1 MQRRKLYTAE
11 WLTIAYIIIT
21 IIYLLVFFPKVH
33 HRALFFGSRMAVITG
48 IGFLALL
55 SHKLQIQK
63 LDNIRQFLPFL
74 FLGYWYSETFYF
86 SDILFKNKDLFFFNL
101 DERFFGC
108 QPSMIFSQVF
118 PQAWFSELMYFGYFS
133 LYFFLFGIPLWFWF
147 RKKEHFDRVV
157 FVMMLSIFLYY
168 SIFDMLPV
176 VGPQFFLAP
185 KDIHVPDGYLFCWLV
200 RYLQQLGE
208 NPTGSFPSSHVGI
221 TVVILLLTYNKER
234 KLFWA
239 LLPIAIILMLS
250 TVYIKAHYLV
260 DVLGGII
267 TAVVFYW
274 ISNRMYDL
282 LGSNETKASKRIS
295 SE

>member
-1 MQRRKLYTAE
+1 MTILLNSMQRRKLYTAE
-11 WLTIAYIIIT
+11 WLTIAYIVIT

-33 HRALFFGSRMAVITG
+33 HRALFFGSRMAIIVG

-55 SHKLQIQK
+55 SHKFQIQK
-63 LDNIRQFLPFL
+63 LDNVRQFLPFL

-86 SDILFKNKDLFFFNL
+86 SDILFKNKDLFFYNL

-108 QPSMIFSQVF
+108 QPSLIISQVF
-118 PQAWFSELMYFGYFS
+118 PQAWFSELMYFGYFC
-133 LYFFLFGIPLWFWF
+133 LYIFLFGIPLWFWF

-157 FVMMLSIFLYY
+157 FVLMLSIFLYY

-176 VGPQFFLAP
+176 VGPQFFLAQ

-200 RYLQQLGE
+200 RFIQQQGE
-208 NPTGSFPSSHVGI
+208 NPTGSFPSSHVG
-221 TVVILLLTYNKER
+221 TTMVILLLTYSKER
-234 KLFWA
+234 KLFWI
-239 LLPIAIILMLS
+239 LLPFAIILMLS

-260 DVLGGII
+260 DVFGGIL
-267 TAVVFYW
+267 TAFLFYW
-274 ISNRMYDL
+274 ISNRMYDWM
-282 LGSNETKASKRIS
+282 N